1 MEHSTKETHKHVA
14 EDEGMT
20 PYQRFMH
27 RAVMRLL
34 ELSSLELIVT
44 TLHLVLFAAVVFGIV
59 GTSEGH

>member
-1 MEHSTKETHKHVA
+1 
-14 EDEGMT
+14 
-20 PYQRFMH
+20 
-27 RAVMRLL
+27 L